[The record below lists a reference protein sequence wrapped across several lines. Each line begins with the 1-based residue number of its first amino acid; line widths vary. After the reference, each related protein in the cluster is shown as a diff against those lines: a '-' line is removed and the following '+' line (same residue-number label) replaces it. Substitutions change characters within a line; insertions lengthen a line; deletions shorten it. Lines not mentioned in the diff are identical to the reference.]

1 MLASAAVTAASIL
14 IVDDEK
20 NILTS
25 LQRALK
31 VEGYDADV
39 AGGGTV
45 AVEKLAKRAYDL
57 VLLDVQMPDL
67 SGLEVL
73 KRLRADKNDVPVIVM
88 SGHGTTE
95 MAVQAVKL
103 GAHDFIDKPLSTEK
117 LLVTIANALSFQRLA
132 SENREL
138 RERSGATGALLGTS
152 RPMQE
157 LLRHISLAGSASAP
171 VLIHGESGTGK
182 ELVARAIHEG
192 SKRRAGPLE
201 KLNCAAVPSELIES
215 ELFGHEQGA
224 FTGATKQ
231 RRGKFERAHGG
242 SLFLDEVGDM
252 PAAMQAK
259 LLRVLQ
265 ESEIE
270 RVGGSETLKV
280 DVRVIAATNKILPD
294 EVAAGRFRQDL
305 FYRLAVVPIELP
317 PLRDRREDIPEL
329 VEQFL
334 RIACVANDRR
344 GKKMS
349 PEAVDLMRASDF
361 PGNVRELR
369 NLVERLVILTPAET
383 IGAADVRA
391 LLPLAK
397 GGARTAGSFYTP
409 AVALRDMVAEAEK
422 DLILRALEHHG
433 GHITKTA
440 QDLQIERSH
449 LYKKMRA
456 LGVRPRPGQEGVEE
470 EGDG

>member
-1 MLASAAVTAASIL
+1 MAGPAIL

-20 NILTS
+20 NILSS
-25 LQRALK
+25 LQRALR

-45 AVEKLAKRAYDL
+45 ALEKVAKRTYDL

-67 SGLEVL
+67 GGIEVL
-73 KRLRADKNDVPVIVM
+73 KRIRAEKNDVPVVVM

-95 MAVQAVKL
+95 TAVQAVKL

-117 LLVTIANALSFQRLA
+117 LLVTIENALSFERLA
-132 SENREL
+132 RENREL
-138 RERSGATGALLGTS
+138 RARSGASGALLGS
-152 RPMQE
+152 SASMNG
-157 LLRHISLAGSASAP
+157 LRRQIQLAASASAP

-265 ESEIE
+265 EGEIE
-270 RVGGSETLKV
+270 RVGGNETLKV
-280 DVRVIAATNKILPD
+280 DVRVVAATNKVLTD
-294 EVAAGRFRQDL
+294 EVAASRFRQDL
-305 FYRLAVVPIELP
+305 YYRLNVVPIDVP

-329 VEQFL
+329 VDHFL
-334 RIACVANDRR
+334 EMACAANDRR
-344 GKKMS
+344 GKRIS
-349 PEAVDLMRASDF
+349 PEAVDLLRSSDF

-369 NLVERLVILTPAET
+369 NLVERLVILTAQDQIGTAE
-383 IGAADVRA
+383 VRA

-397 GGARTAGSFYTP
+397 GGGRGSGSFYSPATP
-409 AVALRDMVAEAEK
+409 LRDMVAEAEK
-422 DLILRALEHHG
+422 DLVLRALEHHG
-433 GHITKTA
+433 GHITRTA

-456 LGVRPRPGQEGVEE
+456 LGIRPRPGEDTTPPDDEVGEG
-470 EGDG
+470 